1 MTLCIRQYVYLAVYS
16 NRVSAADMAAAIG
29 LEADGV
35 PARGSRREGDD
46 PISRS
51 HTWRVV
57 CNERGLGVD
66 EQLELLVDRLRPY
79 QEALRSLGRSL
90 REGDGDLA
98 GISLNVVR
106 YLDDEDGE
114 ADEYQHRLLGWHLNE
129 TLMRFALDLGA
140 EIDVDEYGQD

>member
-1 MTLCIRQYVYLAVYS
+1 M
-16 NRVSAADMAAAIG
+16 
-29 LEADGV
+29 
-35 PARGSRREGDD
+35 
-46 PISRS
+46 
-51 HTWRVV
+51 
-57 CNERGLGVD
+57 
-66 EQLELLVDRLRPY
+66 
-79 QEALRSLGRSL
+79 